1 MKRIKSKL
9 FSLNTW
15 DAVKAAIVGILASFV
30 ASLMSIWLPGT
41 FPTKTQVAGTF
52 AAAVVGYLAKQFLT
66 NSQGLPRPEPK
77 PSTDETSPAPSTPAD
92 RV

>member
-15 DAVKAAIVGILASFV
+15 DAVKAAIVGILTTFV
-30 ASLMSIWLPGT
+30 ASLMSIWTIGT
-41 FPTKTQVAGTF
+41 FPTKEQILSVLAS
-52 AAAVVGYLAKQFLT
+52 AIVGYLAKNFFT
-66 NSQGLPRPEPK
+66 NSQGLPKPEPQ
-77 PSTDETSPAPSTPAD
+77 TDETIPPASTPAD